1 MSNLISK
8 SIHRSAD
15 IKNNKKSDINLHVGS
30 GIDSQESCNFKNE
43 PQYVHIK

>member
-15 IKNNKKSDINLHVGS
+15 IKNNTSDINLHVGS
-30 GIDSQESCNFKNE
+30 GIDSQEYCNFKNE